1 MIAMELKNYNKTTRF
16 ILPYILPDKTLLCEE
31 FGFINAYT
39 KTILKKTT
47 VILVFTF
54 DLNNHWVIHECLE
67 ALNNF
72 KGCYQDQS
80 YELFEFEIPN
90 ENRIIVNT
98 IVTNNVYGLLSSEKF
113 KILTFWENFK
123 LNHLPELLKD
133 LIELDVLSI
142 TSVKDELPFKFD
154 IKNKGIDQFLC
165 LFVFFLKI
173 LTIPIEADFQPS
185 NFQTNLAVFWIQNPI
200 FVVWL
205 PYALV

>member
-1 MIAMELKNYNKTTRF
+1 MIAMEQKNYNKTTRF
-16 ILPYILPDKTLLCEE
+16 ILPYIIPDKTLLCEE

-47 VILVFTF
+47 IVLVFTF

-133 LIELDVLSI
+133 LIELDILSI

-165 LFVFFLKI
+165 LFVFFC
-173 LTIPIEADFQPS
+173 F
-185 NFQTNLAVFWIQNPI
+185 FF
-200 FVVWL
+200 
-205 PYALV
+205 

>member
-1 MIAMELKNYNKTTRF
+1 MEQKNYNKTTRF
-16 ILPYILPDKTLLCEE
+16 ILPYIIPDKTLLCKE

-90 ENRIIVNT
+90 ENKIIVN
-98 IVTNNVYGLLSSEKF
+98 IILSNNVYGMLSSEKF
-113 KILTFWENFK
+113 KILMFWGDFR
-123 LNHLPELLKD
+123 LNHLQELLKD
-133 LIELDVLSI
+133 LNEPDVLSI
-142 TSVKDELPFKFD
+142 TGIKEILPLKYD
-154 IKNKGIDQFLC
+154 IKNKGID
-165 LFVFFLKI
+165 
-173 LTIPIEADFQPS
+173 
-185 NFQTNLAVFWIQNPI
+185 
-200 FVVWL
+200 
-205 PYALV
+205 

>member
-1 MIAMELKNYNKTTRF
+1 MVMELKNYNKTTRF
-16 ILPYILPDKTLLCEE
+16 ILPYIIPDKTLLCEK
-31 FGFINAYT
+31 FGFVNAYT

-47 VILVFTF
+47 VILVFIF
-54 DLNNHWVIHECLE
+54 DLNNHWVIHEYLE

-90 ENRIIVNT
+90 ENKIIVNT
-98 IVTNNVYGLLSSEKF
+98 ITTNNVYGLLSSEKF

-142 TSVKDELPFKFD
+142 TYVKDELPFKFD
-154 IKNKGIDQFLC
+154 IKNKGID
-165 LFVFFLKI
+165 
-173 LTIPIEADFQPS
+173 
-185 NFQTNLAVFWIQNPI
+185 
-200 FVVWL
+200 
-205 PYALV
+205 